1 MAQRS
6 KAYKAAK
13 AAIGEDLYSPVEAI
27 RLAKETNPSKTD
39 ATVEVALR
47 LSVDPR
53 KADQMV
59 RGSVSLPH
67 GTGKTARVVVFA
79 TGDRAEAARAAGNEI
94 ADARVASF
102 HYTLTDDSGT
112 VLDKSPD
119 AQPLQ
124 YLHGA
129 GNIVPGLEKAL
140 TGRKVGDAFEAN
152 LSLAMTG
159 VDPEALASNAQ
170 AGLQT
175 AGVQAL
181 SLEWRDLS
189 LTRRALAMQARQSGR
204 EPEVIA
210 ADLARQL
217 PQMAALFAG
226 NHAGIQQ
233 VAKAV
238 GEHLIDPSKVLRID
252 IRSGAAGGVSMAQVV
267 GGYHPAGLAGLLEVS
282 ARAE

>member
-79 TGDRAEAARAAGNEI
+79 TGDRAEAARAAGADVVGDDDLI
-94 ADARVASF
+94 ARIAEGWVDFDAAVASPELMGKVGRLGKVLGPRNLMPNPK
-102 HYTLTDDSGT
+102 TGT
-112 VLDKSPD
+112 VTPD
-119 AQPLQ
+119 
-124 YLHGA
+124 
-129 GNIVPGLEKAL
+129 
-140 TGRKVGDAFEAN
+140 
-152 LSLAMTG
+152 
-159 VDPEALASNAQ
+159 
-170 AGLQT
+170 
-175 AGVQAL
+175 
-181 SLEWRDLS
+181 
-189 LTRRALAMQARQSGR
+189 
-204 EPEVIA
+204 
-210 ADLARQL
+210 
-217 PQMAALFAG
+217 
-226 NHAGIQQ
+226 

-238 GEHLIDPSKVLRID
+238 ADIKGGKIDFRVDKHSNLHFIVGKASFTPEQLTENYQAAIDEVMRLKPSSSKGRYISKATVATTF
-252 IRSGAAGGVSMAQVV
+252 GPGVPMDPNVTSVDSSE
-267 GGYHPAGLAGLLEVS
+267 L
-282 ARAE
+282 